1 MSPSDPRGDAPEA
14 RRQGDEVR
22 DELREFLAQAA
33 VSLVLEGGNPPKS
46 TEPEP
51 TPSSVPLSGRR
62 TRQAHRSTSL
72 SAFLLVSAT
81 AIAVVLWWPEP
92 VQLPEALQGRWTTRA
107 PAFTGRELI
116 IGSRT
121 LGFRV
126 DPEEPEQIYPVT
138 ARRITARGDAR
149 DIRIEYDTPEGR
161 FTVVL
166 SLSPDG
172 IRLAN
177 RSEVLWTRAES
188 MSPGRSEKLRFTPIH
203 SRSLE

>member
-1 MSPSDPRGDAPEA
+1 MTESRH
-14 RRQGDEVR
+14 
-22 DELREFLAQAA
+22 ELREFLAQAA
-33 VSLVLEGGNPPKS
+33 VSLVLEGSSPPK
-46 TEPEP
+46 PEER
-51 TPSSVPLSGRR
+51 VPPHAPPPGKRERR
-62 TRQAHRSTSL
+62 PRRSTAL
-72 SAFLLVSAT
+72 SAFLLAT
-81 AIAVVLWWPEP
+81 ASAIAIVHWWPEP
-92 VQLPEALQGRWTTRA
+92 VRLPDALQGSWTTSA

-161 FTVVL
+161 FTLVL

-177 RSEVLWTRAES
+177 RSEVLWTRTES
-188 MSPGRSEKLRFTPIH
+188 TPSGHDEKLRVTPIH
-203 SRSLE
+203 TRSLE